1 VNHCS
6 DQLRQNVNTRQ
17 LLLNVHMA
25 DLTAFDSALAELLAA
40 RPAEYLPRVRPPLGC
55 TRPCP
60 AYSALVAVCQFE
72 AAVAEAAKQVQRT
85 PDEQIDERAQAFQ
98 VTLEMEANAVPIRS
112 LTV

>member
-72 AAVAEAAKQVQRT
+72 AA
-85 PDEQIDERAQAFQ
+85 AQAFQ

-112 LTV
+112 LTVRGPPSARGPVCSCASRR